1 MNCYFFGTFNPIHKG
16 HIEIARRVKELKGYE
31 RVIFVPCYI
40 PPHKHDELISFNHRY
55 NMAVL
60 AIGEDNVSDIESKL
74 KVPSYT
80 YRTIQKLYENNN
92 NQISNANE
100 SESNGENI
108 KKKSSMIET
117 KGKWGKRKG
126 DTYKFS
132 KGIKSLNKTPVYPQL
147 LYKKSQEKSDDNN
160 KKIIIL
166 KLVGQDQTVEFFKD
180 DLYKNFG
187 RTIKRKGRGGRSHSI
202 WCNDDEFQ
210 I

>member
-1 MNCYFFGTFNPIHKG
+1 M
-16 HIEIARRVKELKGYE
+16 
-31 RVIFVPCYI
+31 
-40 PPHKHDELISFNHRY
+40 
-55 NMAVL
+55 
-60 AIGEDNVSDIESKL
+60 SD
-74 KVPSYT
+74 
-80 YRTIQKLYENNN
+80 ENNN
-92 NQISNANE
+92 NQEPYTQNE
-100 SESNGENI
+100 SETNNSSSN
-108 KKKSSMIET
+108 KKSSITES

-160 KKIIIL
+160 KNIIIL
-166 KLVGQDQTVEFFKD
+166 KLVGQDQTVEFYKD

-210 I
+210 ILTKIREKSPTSISGGMNRPLTILVYSDKLMMLQKVSLVRHGNLFVPLGERELTPVERM